1 MNHAHESGV
10 DPMGFPSRLARRRR
24 VLGLTQE
31 ELADRLDV
39 TRQAVQKW
47 ESGASQPGMEKLS
60 ALAETLDMSLDA
72 LVLGREAPPPPPERE
87 GAPAGDPWENRET
100 ATQTAPPCPGRHAA
114 FCRCWHYEYKSRRTL
129 WGLPLVHIHLMS
141 RGLCRAKGILAIGN
155 VATGLVA
162 LGGFSFGLVSLG
174 AISLGLLF
182 SWAASPW
189 AWSPWGLSPPESWR
203 RELLPWDGSPWAP
216 APRDSTPWAR
226 RPWAGRSPWVS
237 APGPT
242 FWPLAGTAPRRNRY
256 TYRRRR
262 SLSRRRRRSGRSG
275 SRNSWKLSSPP
286 SPGCEKLLL
295 EAALSV
301 LGG

>member
-10 DPMGFPSRLARRRR
+10 DPTGFPGRLARRRR

-174 AISLGLLF
+174 AISLGLVSLGAV
-182 SWAASPW
+182 AAGVLAAGAVALGWLALGAS
-189 AWSPWGLSPPESWR
+189 AAGQYAVGAAALGGKIAVGVSARADLLAIGRDSAQALHTLTPEIFVQAAQTIR
-203 RELLPWDGSPWAP
+203 EERLPELLETLVPSLPWL
-216 APRDSTPWAR
+216 R
-226 RPWAGRSPWVS
+226 
-237 APGPT
+237 
-242 FWPLAGTAPRRNRY
+242 
-256 TYRRRR
+256 
-262 SLSRRRRRSGRSG
+262 
-275 SRNSWKLSSPP
+275 
-286 SPGCEKLLL
+286 KLLL

>member
-10 DPMGFPSRLARRRR
+10 DPTGFPGRLVRRRR

-141 RGLCRAKGILAIGN
+141 RGLCRAKGVLAIGN

-182 SWAASPW
+182 SLG
-189 AWSPWGLSPPESWR
+189 GLSLGLFSLGAVAAGVLAAGAVALGWLALGASAAGQYAVGAAALGGKIAVGVSARADLLAIGRDSAQALHTLTPELFSQAAQFMQEER
-203 RELLPWDGSPWAP
+203 LPEVLEALVPSLPWL
-216 APRDSTPWAR
+216 RD
-226 RPWAGRSPWVS
+226 
-237 APGPT
+237 
-242 FWPLAGTAPRRNRY
+242 F
-256 TYRRRR
+256 
-262 SLSRRRRRSGRSG
+262 
-275 SRNSWKLSSPP
+275 
-286 SPGCEKLLL
+286 LLR
-295 EAALSV
+295 AALSV
-301 LGG
+301 LGA